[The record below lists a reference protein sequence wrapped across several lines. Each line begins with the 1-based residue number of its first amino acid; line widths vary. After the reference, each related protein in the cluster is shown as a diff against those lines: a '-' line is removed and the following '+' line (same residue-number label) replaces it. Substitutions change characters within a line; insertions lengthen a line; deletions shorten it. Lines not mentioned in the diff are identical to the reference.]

1 MMKNILIGAA
11 VTVWAA
17 GGLFA
22 GAESAGRLAVK
33 PADCVIVVPENAN
46 AIVAFAA
53 KELQAHLTLIGG
65 REVPVRPRVAAG
77 RFPLFV
83 GVRPASDDRP
93 LAPEEA
99 RWVIA
104 PEGVWLFGD
113 DAINIARGSEVDTAT
128 AKENRTG
135 TLSAVYELL
144 EQKLGVRWLE
154 PGAAGVAFTRADRF
168 ALPVEQGAWVPAL
181 RQRHMRPA
189 YTDNLR
195 KMALSRGSVPAGF
208 IFDTDEF
215 AQRRTDEAVWQR
227 RMRMG
232 RSVRF
237 FYGHA
242 FTEWWHEYGASHPE
256 FFALNRAGKRAPAA
270 EIMQGAPD
278 RIKMCVSNP
287 ALAREVAR
295 RHFAAGRGPVVNACE
310 NDSRGFC
317 RCAQCAAWDVRL
329 PGEEGLDVDSA
340 ELPLTDR
347 YLRFA
352 NAVQAEALKYD
363 PAAKT
368 TYYAYSAYRSP
379 PRREKVADGVVVFFI
394 TSHFSSEQELREFY
408 QAWKDAGAK
417 EVYLR
422 PNDQCDDTGLP
433 LGFEQNMF
441 EKMQLANREFQLTG
455 TDYDTCWGY
464 WPVSGMTNYIMARAF
479 YRPERSFAQ
488 WEEEYCAGFGAAR
501 AEIRDYH
508 RYWRQIWNDR
518 IMPNRE
524 RIIKM
529 SGRIREV
536 NDKLMQLTSLL
547 YTEADFD
554 ATDALLA
561 AALRTDLPPAT
572 RARVE
577 NLQLANQHS
586 RFKFRAMRCNE
597 LLSTASDAE
606 KTAATNALL
615 EFRREHQH
623 DLNINWESMF
633 YMENIYQDICGV
645 QRLAGTQGKRWAD
658 WGEMLKASI
667 KPLRSA
673 DEAPLR

>member
-1 MMKNILIGAA
+1 MKNILLWVVVSACA
-11 VTVWAA
+11 T

-22 GAESAGRLAVK
+22 SAENAKRLAVK
-33 PADCVIVVPENAN
+33 PADCVIVVPGNAN
-46 AIVAFAA
+46 AVVAFAA
-53 KELQAHLTLIGG
+53 EELRTHLTLIGG
-65 REVPVRPRVAAG
+65 RDVPVRTQASAG
-77 RFPLFV
+77 EFALHV
-83 GVRPASDDRP
+83 GVRPAGDDRP

-113 DAINIARGSEVDTAT
+113 DAVNVDRGDARETAT

-135 TLSAVYELL
+135 TLYAVYELL

-154 PGAAGVAFTRADRF
+154 PGAAGVAFTPEDRF
-168 ALPVEQGAWVPAL
+168 ALPVERGAWVPAL

-195 KMALSRGSVPAGF
+195 KMALSRGSVPAAF
-208 IFDTDEF
+208 IFDTDEYV
-215 AQRRTDEAVWQR
+215 RRRADEAVWQR

-232 RSVRF
+232 RSVQF

-242 FTEWWHEYGASHPE
+242 FTEWWLEYGAEHPE

-295 RHFAAGRGPVVNACE
+295 RHFTAGRGHVVNACE

-317 RCAQCAAWDVRL
+317 RCPQCAAWDVRL
-329 PGEEGLDVDSA
+329 PGEENLDVDST

-379 PRREKVADGVVVFFI
+379 PRREKVADGVVIFFI
-394 TSHFSSEQELREFY
+394 TSHFSSEEELRGFY
-408 QAWKDAGAK
+408 AAWKAAGAK

-441 EKMQLANREFQLTG
+441 EKMQLANSAFHLTG

-479 YRPERSFAQ
+479 YRPERTFAE
-488 WEEEYCAGFGAAR
+488 WEEEYCAGFGAASG
-501 AEIRDYH
+501 AIRDYH
-508 RYWRQIWNDR
+508 RYWRQIWNER
-518 IMPNRE
+518 IQPNRE
-524 RIIKM
+524 RIVAM
-529 SGRIREV
+529 SGKLREV

-547 YTEADFD
+547 YTEGDFD
-554 ATDALLA
+554 ATDALLG
-561 AALRTDLPPAT
+561 AALRPDLSPAT

-586 RFKFRAMRCNE
+586 RLKFHAMRCNE
-597 LLSTASDAE
+597 LLSAASDAE

-633 YMENIYQDICGV
+633 YMENIYEDICGV
-645 QRLAGTQGKRWAD
+645 QRLAGTQGKRWAE

-667 KPLRSA
+667 KPLRSS